1 MRQRFCAAT
10 ILLISLLIAPSAQA
24 ADSCATLNVS
34 TLADDNLTVTMLS
47 MNSVEKTGSYQLTIS
62 YKLLNAT
69 ADKKI
74 DEGAFKIF
82 FTDGTS
88 EPQYGFFGSLFP
100 GDSKERSYTWEYLK
114 SQSVM
119 DVSYN
124 AGFFS
129 SAPSSSKLNWAVPG
143 QSCTLISP
151 AVKAAADK
159 AAAELKA
166 KQEADAKAAAD
177 KAAAELKAK
186 QEADAKAAADKAAAE
201 LKAFQESEAKAAA
214 DFMAK
219 QLAEAKAAATKKST
233 ITCVKG
239 KTIKKVTATKPVCP
253 KGYKKK

>member
-177 KAAAELKAK
+177 KAAAELKA
-186 QEADAKAAADKAAAE
+186 
-201 LKAFQESEAKAAA
+201 FQESEAKAAA